1 MPREVLLS
9 TESFILRKRGLRPL
23 AERKTIHLGVSDFP
37 ATQFFLHLSKGTRYF
52 LKGEFEKAIEEWEA
66 ARRLRPELVKL
77 KSMPGSILFR
87 GNLGQVPLLGLLY
100 TVYSNAQT
108 GVAIVRSE
116 YAFKEIFFKE
126 GWIVFARTTRSEERL
141 GNFMVKRGMVSREG
155 MERIAFEA
163 KRENKRLGEYLVEK
177 GLISERELREILDFQ
192 IKEILCDLFTWR
204 EGEFY
209 FAEKEIEERDVVVS
223 YTPLDIALMA
233 ARRALD
239 LSAFRKIVP
248 HNRVIFR
255 VAPHIEADKEKVM
268 EKLDANERFIFSL
281 IDGSRNV
288 EQLIRYSGS
297 DEASVLEILRR
308 LLSMGFITKSR
319 DIGVYEDPEFRG
331 LHELIRI
338 LSDLLTFLLRSTY
351 AEIGKMTDGL
361 IGKVLKAL
369 REDHREIFSGALSS
383 QGVKAQVILRNLGP
397 LLISEERRY
406 LFIEAFYELLSQL
419 LEGIRGILGGDWTR
433 RAVHELHR
441 YRAEVQKLPPTTQ
454 RRKVVSLIDK
464 LIGLY
469 G

>member
-1 MPREVLLS
+1 M
-9 TESFILRKRGLRPL
+9 
-23 AERKTIHLGVSDFP
+23 AERKTIHLGVADFP

-66 ARRLRPELVKL
+66 ARRLKPELVKL
-77 KSMPGSILFR
+77 KSMPGSIFFR

-141 GNFMVKRGMVSREG
+141 GNFLVKREVISREG
-155 MERIAFEA
+155 MERVAFEA
-163 KRENKRLGEYLVEK
+163 RREGKRLGEYLVER
-177 GLISERELREILDFQ
+177 GLLSEKELREILDFQ
-192 IKEILCDLFTWR
+192 IKEILCDLFTWK

-209 FAEKEIEERDVVVS
+209 FAEKPIDDKDVVVS

-255 VAPHIEADKEKVM
+255 IPPHIERDKERVM

-281 IDGSRNV
+281 IDGTRNV

-308 LLSMGFITKSR
+308 LLSMGLISKSR
-319 DIGVYEDPEFRG
+319 DIGIYEDPEFRG
-331 LHELIRI
+331 LHELVRT
-338 LSDLLTFLLRSTY
+338 LSAFVTFLIHTTY
-351 AEIGKMTDGL
+351 HEVGRMTEN
-361 IGKVLKAL
+361 IIEKAL
-369 REDHREIFSGALSS
+369 KGLRQDHQEIFTGALSRE
-383 QGVKAQVILRNLGP
+383 GADVLAILKNITP
-397 LLISEERRY
+397 LLVTEDRRY
-406 LFIEAFYELLSQL
+406 LFVDAFYEFLSQY
-419 LEGIRGILGGDWTR
+419 LEEARSILGVEWTKK
-433 RAVHELHR
+433 AVHELHR
-441 YRAEVQKLPPTTQ
+441 YRAEVQKLPPSPQ
-454 RRKVVSLIDK
+454 RRRVVSLLDK
-464 LIGLY
+464 LMGLY